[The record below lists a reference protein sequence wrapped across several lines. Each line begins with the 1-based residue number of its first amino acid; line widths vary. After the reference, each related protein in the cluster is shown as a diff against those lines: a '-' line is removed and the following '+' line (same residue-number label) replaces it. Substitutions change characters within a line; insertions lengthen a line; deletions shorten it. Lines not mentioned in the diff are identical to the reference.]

1 MANESSKS
9 SPNVKKKDIGIDHS
23 LKLLNHISL
32 LYLDDKYSDITVKVQ
47 GQIFQAHRMILA
59 ARSEYFHAL
68 LYGGLKESNSNEIS
82 LSPETPVEAF
92 RQTLQYI
99 YTGKVSL
106 ANQNDNQIL
115 ELLSLVSK
123 YGFSELQEDL
133 INYVKEFVL
142 DVQNA
147 IKIYRYADLHSLE
160 NLKDKC
166 LSSMNISYEEI
177 SKNPEMKEM
186 TAECLHSI
194 LSKDA
199 FSSDEIVVYS
209 IVKNWCDANSDAI
222 ENDKNLLLSSV
233 RFSLISRKDLLNT
246 VRPSNLVSLET
257 IIDAINAQDEGKEEN
272 FRGNYIYGTNVA
284 DPDLGAKVTV
294 GQRGENMLN
303 KNDCMYTSHP
313 KDNGEGI
320 IVDLGK
326 PYWMNRLKLFL
337 YDLTK
342 YSYFIE
348 TSKDNSKWKRIIDCT
363 NDQLIGLQQ
372 HTFSAVEAKFVRIHG
387 TKSTNTKGFY
397 LTSFEVYL
405 DK

>member
-1 MANESSKS
+1 MANKSSKS

-166 LSSMNISYEEI
+166 LSSMNISYEEM
-177 SKNPEMKEM
+177 SKYPEIKEM
-186 TAECLHSI
+186 TAKCLHSI

-326 PYWMNRLKLFL
+326 PYWINRLKLFL

-348 TSKDNSKWKRIIDCT
+348 TSKHNLEWKKIIDCT
-363 NDQLIGLQQ
+363 NDQLIGLQE

-397 LTSFEVYL
+397 LTFFEAYL